1 MNQKAGAALSQ
12 QHVEI
17 MAPVG
22 SYESLSAA
30 IQAGADAVYF
40 GVGNLNMRSRS
51 AANFTVEDLERIAGI
66 AHQHGVRT
74 YLTVNTII
82 YNDEI
87 EEMHELVHAAKAAG
101 ITAIIASDMA
111 VITYAHSIGV
121 EVHISTQC
129 NISNVEAV
137 RFFAQWADV
146 VVTSREL
153 PLRQVAE
160 ITQFIRDNDIRGPK
174 GELVQVEVFAHG
186 ALCMS
191 VSGKCYL
198 SLDEYNYSAN
208 RGACLQLCRRE
219 YLVKDVESD
228 TELLVSGKY
237 IMSPKD
243 LCTIG
248 FLDKIIRAGVRV
260 LKIEGR
266 GRSADY
272 VKTVV
277 ECYKE
282 AVQAVAEGARGA
294 IGVGVSCVI
303 IGVIIG
309 SVNMTGLGVN
319 FGNMIL
325 KVVGEGQL
333 FLGGLMVMVMS
344 IILGM
349 GVPGV
354 AAYVIVYAVAVP
366 VLRGVGATEMAAN
379 MFCLIYACLSNITP
393 PVAMSSYVASGIA
406 GSDMTRTSLIAIKLG
421 IAGLIVPFFF
431 LDNPVLLYGSTD
443 GVTAGTTVYAFL
455 TACVGVL
462 ALASGLAGLPPGE
475 EPGSLKA
482 LQLFCRGLLV
492 TAGVLFVSPSLVT
505 DAAAAGLIMM
515 QALLER
521 VFLRRAAPAS
531 RA

>member
-1 MNQKAGAALSQ
+1 MNNKI
-12 QHVEI
+12 EI

-22 SYESLSAA
+22 SYESLQAA
-30 IQAGADAVYF
+30 IQAGADAIYF

-51 AANFTVEDLERIAGI
+51 AANFGLDDLAQIATI
-66 AHQHGVRT
+66 CHQHAIRT

-82 YNDEI
+82 YNHEI
-87 EEMHELVHAAKAAG
+87 EEMHTLVQAAKAAG
-101 ITAIIASDMA
+101 ISAIIASDMA
-111 VITYAHSIGV
+111 VILYANSIGV

-137 RFFAQWADV
+137 RFFSQWADV
-146 VVTSREL
+146 VVTAREL

-160 ITQFIRDNDIRGPK
+160 ITQYIKDNDIRGPK

-228 TELLVSGKY
+228 MELLVSGKY

-248 FLDKIIRAGVRV
+248 FLDKIIHAGVRV

-282 AVQAVAEGARGA
+282 AVQAVNDGTYTQEKIAAWTERLSTVFNRGFWDGYYLGRKMGEWSERYGSQATENKVYLGKVTNYYNRPQVAEMRIETAETLKQGDDLMVIGQTTGVYRATVEELRLGDTAQPVPEVRQGDVFSVKTTEMLHRGDKLYR
-294 IGVGVSCVI
+294 VD
-303 IGVIIG
+303 
-309 SVNMTGLGVN
+309 
-319 FGNMIL
+319 
-325 KVVGEGQL
+325 KVVDE
-333 FLGGLMVMVMS
+333 F
-344 IILGM
+344 
-349 GVPGV
+349 
-354 AAYVIVYAVAVP
+354 
-366 VLRGVGATEMAAN
+366 
-379 MFCLIYACLSNITP
+379 
-393 PVAMSSYVASGIA
+393 
-406 GSDMTRTSLIAIKLG
+406 
-421 IAGLIVPFFF
+421 
-431 LDNPVLLYGSTD
+431 
-443 GVTAGTTVYAFL
+443 
-455 TACVGVL
+455 
-462 ALASGLAGLPPGE
+462 
-475 EPGSLKA
+475 
-482 LQLFCRGLLV
+482 
-492 TAGVLFVSPSLVT
+492 
-505 DAAAAGLIMM
+505 
-515 QALLER
+515 
-521 VFLRRAAPAS
+521 
-531 RA
+531 

>member
-1 MNQKAGAALSQ
+1 METMNQKAGAAVSQ

-66 AHQHGVRT
+66 AQQHGVRT

-111 VITYAHSIGV
+111 VITYANSIGV

-146 VVTSREL
+146 VVTAREL

-282 AVQAVAEGARGA
+282 AVQAVADGTYTQERIAGWTERLSTVFNRGFWDGYYLGRKMGEWSERYGSQATENKVYLGKVTNYYNRPQVAEMKIETAEHLRVGEDLMVIGQTTGVYRATVEELRLGATAQPVQEVGQGDVFSVKTTEVLHRGDKLYR
-294 IGVGVSCVI
+294 VD
-303 IGVIIG
+303 
-309 SVNMTGLGVN
+309 
-319 FGNMIL
+319 
-325 KVVGEGQL
+325 KVVDE
-333 FLGGLMVMVMS
+333 F
-344 IILGM
+344 
-349 GVPGV
+349 
-354 AAYVIVYAVAVP
+354 
-366 VLRGVGATEMAAN
+366 
-379 MFCLIYACLSNITP
+379 
-393 PVAMSSYVASGIA
+393 
-406 GSDMTRTSLIAIKLG
+406 
-421 IAGLIVPFFF
+421 
-431 LDNPVLLYGSTD
+431 
-443 GVTAGTTVYAFL
+443 
-455 TACVGVL
+455 
-462 ALASGLAGLPPGE
+462 
-475 EPGSLKA
+475 
-482 LQLFCRGLLV
+482 
-492 TAGVLFVSPSLVT
+492 
-505 DAAAAGLIMM
+505 
-515 QALLER
+515 
-521 VFLRRAAPAS
+521 
-531 RA
+531 

>member
-1 MNQKAGAALSQ
+1 MDKI
-12 QHVEI
+12 EI

-30 IQAGADAVYF
+30 LQAGADAVYF

-51 AANFTVEDLERIAGI
+51 AANFTVEDLQHIADI
-66 AHQHGVRT
+66 CQKSGVRT

-82 YNDEI
+82 YNHEL
-87 EEMHELVHAAKAAG
+87 EEMRALLQAAKEAG
-101 ITAIIASDMA
+101 ISAIIASDMA

-146 VVTSREL
+146 VVTAREL

-160 ITQFIRDNDIRGPK
+160 ITQFIRDNDIRGPR

-219 YLVKDVESD
+219 YLVKDLESD
-228 TELLVSGKY
+228 TELVVSGKY

-248 FLDKIIRAGVRV
+248 FLDKIVKAGVRV

-282 AVQAVAEGARGA
+282 ALQAIADGTYTQEKIAVWTERLRTVFNRGFWDGYYLGRKMGEWSERYGSQATENKVYLGKVTNYYTRPQVAEMKIETAEHLR
-294 IGVGVSCVI
+294 
-303 IGVIIG
+303 
-309 SVNMTGLGVN
+309 
-319 FGNMIL
+319 
-325 KVVGEGQL
+325 VGED
-333 FLGGLMVMVMS
+333 LMVIGQTTGVYRATVAELR
-344 IILGM
+344 LGDSAQSVEKVEQ
-349 GVPGV
+349 GDVFSVKTTEPLHRGDKLYRV
-354 AAYVIVYAVAVP
+354 DKVID
-366 VLRGVGATEMAAN
+366 E
-379 MFCLIYACLSNITP
+379 F
-393 PVAMSSYVASGIA
+393 
-406 GSDMTRTSLIAIKLG
+406 
-421 IAGLIVPFFF
+421 
-431 LDNPVLLYGSTD
+431 
-443 GVTAGTTVYAFL
+443 
-455 TACVGVL
+455 
-462 ALASGLAGLPPGE
+462 
-475 EPGSLKA
+475 
-482 LQLFCRGLLV
+482 
-492 TAGVLFVSPSLVT
+492 
-505 DAAAAGLIMM
+505 
-515 QALLER
+515 
-521 VFLRRAAPAS
+521 
-531 RA
+531 

>member
-1 MNQKAGAALSQ
+1 METMNQKAGAALSQ

-66 AHQHGVRT
+66 AQQHGVRT
-74 YLTVNTII
+74 YRTVNTII

-87 EEMHELVHAAKAAG
+87 EEMHELVQAAKAAG

-146 VVTSREL
+146 VVTAREL

-282 AVQAVAEGARGA
+282 AVQAVADGTYTQERIAGWTERLSTVFNRGFWDGYYLGRKMGEWSERYGSQATENKVYLGKVTNYYNRPQVAEMKIETAEHLRVGEDLMVIGQTTGVYRATVEELRLGATAQPVQEVGQGDVFSVKTTEVLHRGDKLYR
-294 IGVGVSCVI
+294 VD
-303 IGVIIG
+303 
-309 SVNMTGLGVN
+309 
-319 FGNMIL
+319 
-325 KVVGEGQL
+325 KVVDE
-333 FLGGLMVMVMS
+333 F
-344 IILGM
+344 
-349 GVPGV
+349 
-354 AAYVIVYAVAVP
+354 
-366 VLRGVGATEMAAN
+366 
-379 MFCLIYACLSNITP
+379 
-393 PVAMSSYVASGIA
+393 
-406 GSDMTRTSLIAIKLG
+406 
-421 IAGLIVPFFF
+421 
-431 LDNPVLLYGSTD
+431 
-443 GVTAGTTVYAFL
+443 
-455 TACVGVL
+455 
-462 ALASGLAGLPPGE
+462 
-475 EPGSLKA
+475 
-482 LQLFCRGLLV
+482 
-492 TAGVLFVSPSLVT
+492 
-505 DAAAAGLIMM
+505 
-515 QALLER
+515 
-521 VFLRRAAPAS
+521 
-531 RA
+531 

>member
-1 MNQKAGAALSQ
+1 
-12 QHVEI
+12 

-51 AANFTVEDLERIAGI
+51 AANFTVEDLRRIAEI
-66 AHQHGVRT
+66 AQQHGVRT

-87 EEMHELVHAAKAAG
+87 EEMHALVQSAKEAG

-111 VITYAHSIGV
+111 VITYANSIGV

-137 RFFAQWADV
+137 RFFAHYADV
-146 VVTSREL
+146 VVTAREL
-153 PLRQVAE
+153 PLWQVAE
-160 ITQFIRDNDIRGPK
+160 ITRYIKDNDIRGPK

-248 FLDKIIRAGVRV
+248 FLDKIIHAGVRV

-282 AVQAVAEGARGA
+282 AVQAVNDGTYTQEKIAGWTERLRTVFNRGFWDGYYLGRKMGEWSERYGSQATENKVYLGRVTNYYNSPQVAEMRIETAE
-294 IGVGVSCVI
+294 
-303 IGVIIG
+303 
-309 SVNMTGLGVN
+309 T
-319 FGNMIL
+319 L
-325 KVVGEGQL
+325 KQGDD
-333 FLGGLMVMVMS
+333 LMVIGQTTGVYRATVEELR
-344 IILGM
+344 LGDTAQP
-349 GVPGV
+349 VPEVRQGDV
-354 AAYVIVYAVAVP
+354 FSVKT
-366 VLRGVGATEMAAN
+366 TEM
-379 MFCLIYACLSNITP
+379 LHR
-393 PVAMSSYVASGIA
+393 G
-406 GSDMTRTSLIAIKLG
+406 DKL
-421 IAGLIVPFFF
+421 
-431 LDNPVLLYGSTD
+431 Y
-443 GVTAGTTVYAFL
+443 
-455 TACVGVL
+455 
-462 ALASGLAGLPPGE
+462 
-475 EPGSLKA
+475 
-482 LQLFCRGLLV
+482 
-492 TAGVLFVSPSLVT
+492 
-505 DAAAAGLIMM
+505 
-515 QALLER
+515 R
-521 VFLRRAAPAS
+521 VDRVIDEF
-531 RA
+531 

>member
-1 MNQKAGAALSQ
+1 MNSVEKI
-12 QHVEI
+12 EI

-22 SYESLSAA
+22 SYESLQAA
-30 IQAGADAVYF
+30 LQAGADAVYF

-51 AANFTVEDLERIAGI
+51 AANFGLEDLRQIADI
-66 AHQHGVRT
+66 CNKAGVRT

-82 YNDEI
+82 YNHEL
-87 EEMHELVHAAKAAG
+87 EEMRTLVQTAKEAG
-101 ITAIIASDMA
+101 ISAIIASDMA

-146 VVTSREL
+146 VVTAREL

-160 ITQFIRDNDIRGPK
+160 ITQFIRDNDIRGPR

-219 YLVKDVESD
+219 YLVKDLESD
-228 TELLVSGKY
+228 TELVVSGKY

-248 FLDKIIRAGVRV
+248 FLDKIVKAGVRV

-282 AVQAVAEGARGA
+282 ALQAIADGTYTQEKIAVWTERLRTVFNRGFWDGYYLGRKMGEWSERYGSQATENKVYLGKVTNYYTRPQVAEMKIETAEHLR
-294 IGVGVSCVI
+294 
-303 IGVIIG
+303 
-309 SVNMTGLGVN
+309 
-319 FGNMIL
+319 
-325 KVVGEGQL
+325 VGED
-333 FLGGLMVMVMS
+333 LMVIGQTTGVYRATVAELR
-344 IILGM
+344 LGDSAQSVEKVEQ
-349 GVPGV
+349 GDVFSVKTTEPLHRGDKLYRV
-354 AAYVIVYAVAVP
+354 DKVID
-366 VLRGVGATEMAAN
+366 E
-379 MFCLIYACLSNITP
+379 F
-393 PVAMSSYVASGIA
+393 
-406 GSDMTRTSLIAIKLG
+406 
-421 IAGLIVPFFF
+421 
-431 LDNPVLLYGSTD
+431 
-443 GVTAGTTVYAFL
+443 
-455 TACVGVL
+455 
-462 ALASGLAGLPPGE
+462 
-475 EPGSLKA
+475 
-482 LQLFCRGLLV
+482 
-492 TAGVLFVSPSLVT
+492 
-505 DAAAAGLIMM
+505 
-515 QALLER
+515 
-521 VFLRRAAPAS
+521 
-531 RA
+531 